1 MIPTKQRKIID
12 YFPALDTDGAIFT
25 VMTSL
30 SLPIPWKDYTDGKD
44 MDFAYMYH
52 RSGMKQPSDF
62 FMMMLNNNVVNT
74 SRMANILF
82 TIFGKGWTRL
92 WEDYIAEYK
101 PFDNYNYEE
110 VVHTVRDD
118 NLTIGGSVTHEGSG
132 STKQKTDTTDT
143 RNLTDTTDYG
153 RTTHA
158 ENTQNQN
165 RHGFNST
172 DAQPTIGASGEQD
185 SNEGGQDVKSYTGT
199 DTVGMTGEGSSTMN
213 NTETKQETHGNKD
226 DDTTTISRTGM
237 SGKSYQD
244 ILQSE
249 FALWRWNYFDRIF
262 EDVDKYITL
271 AVFDPCA
278 SLFNQT
284 ATGGGIYL

>member
-1 MIPTKQRKIID
+1 MIPMKTRKIID
-12 YFPALDTDGAIFT
+12 YFPTLDTDGAIFT

-62 FMMMLNNNVVNT
+62 FMMMLNNDVVNT
-74 SRMANILF
+74 SRMASILF

-101 PFDNYNYEE
+101 PFDTYNYEE
-110 VVHTVRDD
+110 VSHTVRND
-118 NLTIGGSVTHEGSG
+118 NLTIGGTLKREGTDSVVLEGQ
-132 STKQKTDTTDT
+132 TVDT
-143 RNLTDTTDYG
+143 RDLTDTTDYG
-153 RTTHA
+153 RTTSG
-158 ENTQNQN
+158 ENSQNQT

-172 DAQPTIGASGEQD
+172 EGQPTVGANGTEST
-185 SNEGGQDVKSYTGT
+185 SEGGQDSTSYTGN
-199 DTVGMTGEGSSTMN
+199 DTVTRNDTTTNNIN
-213 NTETKQETHGNKD
+213 NTDTKQETHQNED
-226 DDTTTISRTGM
+226 DDTTTVNRNGLN
-237 SGKSYQD
+237 GKTYQEL
-244 ILQSE
+244 LQSE

-271 AVFDPCA
+271 AVFDPCS
-278 SLFNQT
+278 SLFDQS

>member
-1 MIPTKQRKIID
+1 MIPMKQRKIID

-62 FMMMLNNNVVNT
+62 FMMMLNNDVVNT
-74 SRMANILF
+74 SRMGNILF

-118 NLTIGGSVTHEGSG
+118 NLTIGGTVTHEGTG
-132 STKQKTDTTDT
+132 STTQKTDTTDT
-143 RNLTDTTDYG
+143 RDLTDTTDYG

-158 ENTQNQN
+158 KNTQNQN
-165 RHGFNST
+165 RHGFNSI

-185 SNEGGQDVKSYTGT
+185 STEGGQDVKSYTGT

-284 ATGGGIYL
+284 ARGGGIYL